1 MNSTQLTA
9 ADEFS
14 DAGKTEQ
21 VSDYTKNTPTYRRG
35 NIEMVQNVA
44 LILLDVNN
52 CNSDNEDCQNT
63 ISPITIYYEHH
74 LQVSKW

>member
-1 MNSTQLTA
+1 MDSTQSTA

-14 DAGKTEQ
+14 DAVKTEQ

-52 CNSDNEDCQNT
+52 CNSGNNT